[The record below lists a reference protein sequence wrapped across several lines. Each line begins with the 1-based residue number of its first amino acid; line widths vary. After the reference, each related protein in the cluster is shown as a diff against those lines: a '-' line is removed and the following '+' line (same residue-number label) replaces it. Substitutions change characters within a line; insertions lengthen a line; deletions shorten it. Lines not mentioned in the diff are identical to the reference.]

1 MKSPLISVG
10 LQFFNNE
17 RTIGRC
23 IEAIL
28 AQTHQNFELII
39 HDDGSTDGGLNI
51 VQQFRDPRIRL
62 FSDGEN
68 RKRPYRLNQSIQIAR
83 GKYYAVVDGDDV
95 SFPNRLEVQLSYM
108 ESHEELDLIG
118 GGMLVIDRQG
128 VALGKRL
135 PPETHREICSKR
147 FGGIQM
153 SQPTFFGKTQWFQQH
168 QYDLDVPLSEDQYLL
183 LRTSNN
189 SRFGNVQEIVVA
201 YEEVGL
207 KMQRVIDLRYWYL
220 FGMARVHSNN
230 GKYFK
235 IIPIVLVEML
245 KLIGDFVAIRSGL
258 GYSLTRHRAMPI
270 CRKDRYNWSR
280 IRTQTDLTVYG
291 ISYASSIQHR
301 APIVSIGIQFYNNRR
316 TIGRAIRGALH
327 QTFTD
332 FELIVHD
339 DGSSDG
345 GLPLQEAADCRI
357 SYYIKSDNKGRAYR
371 LNESILLARGKYY
384 AIMDG
389 DDVSFPFRVETQ
401 VSFLE
406 ANPDVDLVGA
416 GMIVLDEI
424 GRPVGVRLP
433 PVNHSHIIAS
443 YWQGVKMCQPTFMAR
458 TDWIRC
464 YMYRAC
470 IRRAQDQDLLLSARL
485 ESRYANINMV
495 LVGYEERR
503 LSLKRLSIDRLHF
516 LRVLFDRILFS
527 DGLFLFLCSF
537 GVQCVKWLVDCVAI
551 ITGLRYRLL
560 RHRAGKLSSAEIDYY
575 SALLNMQDVSFLR
588 NAGSKDEG

>member
-28 AQTHQNFELII
+28 AQTYQDFELII
-39 HDDGSTDGGLNI
+39 HDDGSTDGSLNI

-68 RKRPYRLNQSIQIAR
+68 KKRPYRLNQSIQIAR
-83 GKYYAVVDGDDV
+83 GEYYAVVDGDDV

-108 ESHEELDLIG
+108 KSHEELDLIG
-118 GGMLVIDRQG
+118 GGMLVIDGQG
-128 VALGKRL
+128 VALGKRM
-135 PPETHREICSKR
+135 PPEKHREICSKI

-153 SQPTFFGKTQWFQQH
+153 AQPTFFGKTRWFQQH
-168 QYDLDVPLSEDQYLL
+168 QYDLDVPLSEDQFLL
-183 LRTSNN
+183 LRTCKN
-189 SRFGNVQEIVVA
+189 SRFGNVQEIVVG
-201 YEEVGL
+201 YEEVVL
-207 KMQRVIDLRYWYL
+207 KMQRVIDLRYWAL
-220 FGMARVHSNN
+220 VGMARLHSKN
-230 GKYFK
+230 GDHFR
-235 IIPIVLVEML
+235 IIPIAFAEML
-245 KLIGDFVAIRSGL
+245 KLVSDFVAIRSGFL
-258 GYSLTRHRAMPI
+258 YSLARHRAMPI
-270 CRKDRYNWSR
+270 TRVDRYNWSI
-280 IRTQTDLTVYG
+280 IRARSNLAVYG
-291 ISYASSIQHR
+291 ICGVSSLEHR

-316 TIGRAIRGALH
+316 TIARAIRNALY
-327 QTFTD
+327 QTFAD

-345 GLPLQEAADCRI
+345 GLRPQEFADCRI
-357 SYYIKSDNKGRAYR
+357 SYYIKSDNRGRAYR
-371 LNESILLARGKYY
+371 LNESILLAKGKYY

-389 DDVSFPFRVETQ
+389 DDMSFPIRIETQ

-416 GMIVLDEI
+416 GMLVFDKI
-424 GRPVGVRLP
+424 GRPVGVRMQP
-433 PVNHSHIIAS
+433 TNHSDIIAA
-443 YWQGVKMCQPTFMAR
+443 YWQGIKMCQPTFMAR

-470 IRRAQDQDLLLSARL
+470 IRRAQDQDLLIAACL
-485 ESRYANINMV
+485 ESCYANINMV
-495 LVGYEERR
+495 LVGYEERG

-516 LRVLFDRILFS
+516 MRVLFDRISLS
-527 DGLFLFLCSF
+527 DGLFLFFGSF
-537 GVQCVKWLVDCVAI
+537 MVQCGKWLIDCVAI

-560 RHRAGKLSSAEIDYY
+560 RHRARKLSSAERDYY
-575 SALLNMQDVSFLR
+575 SNLLDIQGVGFRR